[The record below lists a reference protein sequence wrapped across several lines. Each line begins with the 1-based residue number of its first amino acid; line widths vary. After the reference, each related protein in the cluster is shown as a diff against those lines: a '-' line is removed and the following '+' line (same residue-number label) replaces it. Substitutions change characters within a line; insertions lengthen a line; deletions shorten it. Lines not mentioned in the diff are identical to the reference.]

1 MFVGKIPMRP
11 QQFQVYRTKI
21 DDRGRIYIP
30 KELRRKLKLKSGNT
44 LYIVLFDK
52 NEVKICTENRIKNFL
67 RLNEKLASN

>member
-1 MFVGKIPMRP
+1 MHHP

-52 NEVKICTENRIKNFL
+52 NEVKIYTENRIKIF
-67 RLNEKLASN
+67 EIK

>member
-1 MFVGKIPMRP
+1 MFVGKIPMHP
-11 QQFQVYRTKI
+11 QQFQVYRAKI

-52 NEVKICTENRIKNFL
+52 NEVKIYTENRIKIF
-67 RLNEKLASN
+67 EIK

>member
-1 MFVGKIPMRP
+1 MHP

-30 KELRRKLKLKSGNT
+30 KELRKKLKLKSGNT
-44 LYIVLFDK
+44 LYIVLFNK
-52 NEVKICTENRIKNFL
+52 NEVKIYTENHIKIL